1 MISGLC
7 QKTFPGQPQCRARA
21 HPPPPAKVVKLSQFR
36 ATPSTGLN
44 GETTVPGDKSI
55 SHRALILAA
64 LAAGRTKI
72 FGMLASDD
80 VTHTSAALGAL
91 GVSIGQNPDGPWH
104 VDGVGIGGMREPDQV
119 LDLGNSGTGA
129 RLLMGIAAGHPF
141 TTNFTGDAS
150 LVQRPMSRVA
160 DPLRRMGATVLCRSG
175 DRMPLSVTGP
185 QHPIPISYDMP
196 VPSAQV
202 KSAVL
207 FAGLS
212 APGETSVYEAQA
224 TRDHTE
230 RMLTRF
236 GAGIT
241 VAPRDG
247 GVRITLVGQPE
258 LVPTDIQVPGDPSSA
273 AFLIVAATVI
283 PNSLVHISGVGMNP
297 LRTGLVYTLVEMGGD
312 IRVENPREEGGE
324 PVADLTVESARLHG
338 VSIPADRAPRMID
351 EYPILAVAA
360 ACAEGTTTL
369 AGLAE
374 LRVKESD
381 RLAAISDGLAA
392 CGVQSDSSQDTLV
405 IQGCGGPPPG
415 GGNVRGHFDHRIAM
429 AFLVLGMAAKAP
441 VQVDD
446 AEAIATSFPGFA
458 DHFGALG
465 ADIQAVS

>member
-1 MISGLC
+1 MISKLC
-7 QKTFPGQPQCRARA
+7 QKTFLGAA
-21 HPPPPAKVVKLSQFR
+21 HFRSRPDPSQPAKVATVSQFS
-36 ATPSTGLN
+36 AIPITGLN
-44 GETTVPGDKSI
+44 GETSVPGDKSI

-64 LAAGRTKI
+64 LAVGRTKI
-72 FGMLASDD
+72 SGILASDD
-80 VTHTSAALGAL
+80 VTHTSAALAAL
-91 GVSIGQNPDGPWH
+91 GVSIGQNPDGDWH

-129 RLLMGIAAGHPF
+129 RLLMGIAAGHSF

-150 LVQRPMSRVA
+150 LVRRPMSRVA
-160 DPLRRMGATVLCRSG
+160 EPLARMGATVLCRTG

-185 QHPIPISYDMP
+185 RHPIPISYDVP

-207 FAGLS
+207 LAGLS
-212 APGETSVYEAQA
+212 APGETSVFEAQA

-236 GAGIT
+236 GADIT
-241 VAPRDG
+241 VSPKDG
-247 GVRITLVGQPE
+247 GARITLVGHPE

-273 AFLIVAATVI
+273 AFLMVAATVI
-283 PNSLVHISGVGMNP
+283 PNSQVRILNVGMNP
-297 LRTGLVYTLVEMGGD
+297 LRTGLLDTLVEMGGD
-312 IRVENPREEGGE
+312 IAVENPRDMGGE
-324 PVADLTVESARLHG
+324 PVADLTVKSVDLHG
-338 VSIPADRAPRMID
+338 VSVPADRAPRMID

-392 CGVQSDSSQDTLV
+392 CGVQSDTSQDSLI
-405 IQGCGGPPPG
+405 IQGCSGPPPG
-415 GGNVRGHFDHRIAM
+415 GGSVYSHFDHRIAM
-429 AFLVLGMAAKAP
+429 AFLVLGLAAKAP

-458 DHFGALG
+458 EHFGALG

>member
-1 MISGLC
+1 V
-7 QKTFPGQPQCRARA
+7 QTQFRAWPD
-21 HPPPPAKVVKLSQFR
+21 PPPPEKVVTVSQFR
-36 ATPSTGLN
+36 ANPSTGLN

-64 LAAGRTKI
+64 LAVGRTKI

-80 VTHTSAALGAL
+80 VTHTLEALAAL
-91 GVSIGQNPDGPWH
+91 GVSIGQTPDGHWH

-150 LVQRPMSRVA
+150 LVQRPMSRIA
-160 DPLRRMGATVLCRSG
+160 DPLGRMGATVLCRTG
-175 DRMPLSVTGP
+175 DRMPLSVTGSR
-185 QHPIPISYDMP
+185 HPIPISYDVP

-207 FAGLS
+207 LAGLS
-212 APGETSVYEAQA
+212 APGETSLYEAQA

-236 GAGIT
+236 GADIT
-241 VAPRDG
+241 VIPKDG

-258 LVPTDIQVPGDPSSA
+258 LVPTDIRIPGDPSSA
-273 AFLIVAATVI
+273 AFLMVAATVI
-283 PNSLVHISGVGMNP
+283 PNSRVHISGVGMNP
-297 LRTGLVYTLVEMGGD
+297 LRTGLVNTLVEMGGD
-312 IRVENPREEGGE
+312 IRIENPRDEGGE
-324 PVADLTVESARLHG
+324 PMADLTVKSARLHG
-338 VSIPADRAPRMID
+338 VSVPADRAPRMID

-360 ACAEGTTTL
+360 ACAEGTTTS

-374 LRVKESD
+374 LRIKESD
-381 RLAAISDGLAA
+381 RLAAISEGLAA
-392 CGVQSDSSQDTLV
+392 CGVQSKLSQDTLS
-405 IQGCGGPPPG
+405 IQGCSGPPPG
-415 GGNVRGHFDHRIAM
+415 DGQVHAHFDHRIAM

-446 AEAIATSFPGFA
+446 AEAIATSYPGFA
-458 DHFGALG
+458 EHFGALG
-465 ADIQAVS
+465 ADIQAVT